1 MCMEVPLCVPYL
13 YLLKSG
19 KKYMDERLIYHFG
32 RSRCDGGAH
41 LAHLLGGKGAGLA
54 EMCKIGINVPPGFTI
69 TTSVCDLYQE
79 KSKLF
84 LAVLEKLPAALKC
97 LGDEVSLE
105 FGNPACPLLVSVRS
119 GSTQS
124 MPGMLDTILNV
135 GINDTIAESL
145 ITRHSAE
152 FVYDSYRR
160 LIQMYATSVLQLD
173 DKLFDDPYRKMQL
186 DLRLPANQLVS
197 DPGALCEL
205 VEKYKQIVR
214 AHVGQEFPQ
223 DVHEQLRNSIS
234 AVFRSW
240 MNNRA
245 IAYRNMYG
253 ISSSIGTAV
262 NVQSMVF
269 GNISHNSAT
278 GVVFTRNPSTGAKE
292 IFGEFLLNAQG
303 EDIVSGQKDPSPIK
317 QMENIMPEV
326 YRELTEVCSKL
337 EKHNKDM
344 QDIEFTVQEGKLW
357 ILQTRRGKRS
367 AQAAVQLAV
376 SLVKEGLISKE
387 DAVMSIDSVT
397 LGGLLHP
404 IIQEK
409 CNNVVVCRGLPA
421 SPGAASGHV
430 AFTSSDAEKLKKQ
443 GKNVILVRQETS
455 PEDISGM
462 ISAAGVLTLRGG
474 MTSHAAVVARGMGKP
489 CICGANSL
497 CIDES
502 GQFFFNEDN
511 VRVNKDDS
519 ITINGSTGEVMLGA
533 VKTVTPTL
541 PDAFYELMSWVDDTR
556 TVGVMANAD
565 TVEDMATAQSFGAD
579 GVGLCRTEHMFFS
592 DDRIISV
599 REMILAND
607 RQERDRALKKIEVMQ
622 KDDFKKML
630 RCMQGK
636 KQFTIRLLDPPL
648 HEFLPTT
655 TEALES
661 ISSGMGRSL
670 EYVRHRVSSLLEKNP
685 MLGHRGCRLA
695 ISYPEIYEM
704 QIRAI
709 FRAAK
714 ELSDEEKISVEPEI
728 MIPFVMY
735 GEEIVLISEM
745 VKRIAAQY
753 SDIPYSIGAMIELPR
768 AALLADV
775 LGKHVKFFS
784 FGTNDLTQTTLGI
797 SRDDSSKFVEHY
809 IDTGVLSA
817 DPFELLDVS
826 GVGKLIQIAMDLI
839 HKLPTKVKTGLCG
852 EHGGTLEAMN
862 LCYKLGIDY
871 VSCSPYKVPIAK
883 LLSAQCAIRNRL
895 S

>member
-1 MCMEVPLCVPYL
+1 
-13 YLLKSG
+13 
-19 KKYMDERLIYHFG
+19 MDKRLIYHFG

-69 TTSVCDLYQE
+69 ATSVCDLYQE

-84 LAVLEKLPAALKC
+84 LEVLEKLPAALKC

-135 GINDTIAESL
+135 GINDAIADSL
-145 ITRHSAE
+145 ITRHSPG

-160 LIQMYATSVLQLD
+160 LIHMYATSVLQLD
-173 DKLFDDPYRKMQL
+173 DKLFDEPYREMQL
-186 DLRLPANQLVS
+186 DLRLPANQPVS

-214 AHVGQEFPQ
+214 TNVGQEFPQ
-223 DVHEQLRNSIS
+223 NVHEQLRNAIS

-253 ISSSIGTAV
+253 ISSKIGTAV

-269 GNISHNSAT
+269 GNISSNSAT

-317 QMENIMPEV
+317 QMENVMPEV
-326 YRELTEVCSKL
+326 YRELTEICGKL
-337 EKHNKDM
+337 EKHNRDM

-541 PDAFYELMSWVDDTR
+541 PDAFYELMSWVDGIR

-565 TVEDMATAQSFGAD
+565 TVEDMATAQSFGSD

-592 DDRIISV
+592 DDRIVSV

-607 RQERDRALKKIEVMQ
+607 RQERDKALKKIEIMQ
-622 KDDFKKML
+622 KDDFKKMF
-630 RCMQGK
+630 RYMQGK

-648 HEFLPTT
+648 HEFLPTSA
-655 TEALES
+655 EALES
-661 ISSGMGRSL
+661 IASGMGRSL

-714 ELSDEEKISVEPEI
+714 ELRDEEKISIEPEI

-735 GEEIVLISEM
+735 EEEIVLISET

-753 SDIPYSIGAMIELPR
+753 NDIPHSIGAMIELPR

-809 IDTGVLSA
+809 IDARVLSA
-817 DPFELLDVS
+817 DPFELLDIN
-826 GVGKLIQIAMDLI
+826 GVGKLIQIAMELI
-839 HKLPTKVKTGLCG
+839 HKSPIKIKTGLCG
-852 EHGGTLEAMN
+852 EHGGTLEAMS

-883 LLSAQCAIRNRL
+883 LLSAQCAIRNKL

>member
-1 MCMEVPLCVPYL
+1 MGGSIAVRPNL

-19 KKYMDERLIYHFG
+19 KKHMDERLIYHFG

-69 TTSVCDLYQE
+69 STSVCDLYQE

-84 LAVLEKLPAALKC
+84 LEVLEKLPAALKC
-97 LGDEVSLE
+97 LGEEVSLE
-105 FGNPACPLLVSVRS
+105 FGNPSCPLLVSVRS

-135 GINDTIAESL
+135 GINDTIANSL
-145 ITRHSAE
+145 ITRHSAG

-173 DKLFDDPYRKMQL
+173 DRLFEEQYRKKQR
-186 DLRLPANQLVS
+186 DLQLPASQLIA
-197 DPGALCEL
+197 DQAALFEL
-205 VEKYKQIVR
+205 VEEYKQIVR
-214 AHVGQEFPQ
+214 IHTGNEFPQ
-223 DVHEQLRNSIS
+223 NVNEQLHNAIS
-234 AVFRSW
+234 AVFKSW

-245 IAYRNMYG
+245 IAYRSMYG
-253 ISSSIGTAV
+253 IPSSIGTAV

-269 GNISHNSAT
+269 GNISQNSAT

-303 EDIVSGQKDPSPIK
+303 EDIVSGQKDPSPIE
-317 QMENIMPEV
+317 QMASVMPEV
-326 YRELTEVCSKL
+326 YRELTEVCHKL
-337 EKHNKDM
+337 ERHNKDM

-387 DAVMSIDSVT
+387 DAIMSIDSLT

-404 IIQEK
+404 IIQEG
-409 CNNVVVCRGLPA
+409 CDNVVVCRGLPA

-443 GKNVILVRQETS
+443 GKSVILVRQETS

-502 GQFFFNEDN
+502 GQFFFNENN
-511 VRVNKDDS
+511 VRISKDDN

-533 VKTVTPTL
+533 VQTVTPSL
-541 PDAFYELMSWVDDTR
+541 PDAFYELMSWVDSIR
-556 TVGVMANAD
+556 TIGVMANAD
-565 TVEDMATAQSFGAD
+565 TVEDMSTAQSFGSD

-592 DDRIISV
+592 DDRIITV
-599 REMILAND
+599 REMILASD
-607 RQERDRALKKIEVMQ
+607 RQERDKALEKIGVMQ
-622 KDDFKKML
+622 KNDFKAML
-630 RCMQGK
+630 RCLQGK
-636 KQFTIRLLDPPL
+636 KQVTIRLLDPPL
-648 HEFLPTT
+648 HEFLPTS

-661 ISSGMGRSL
+661 IALRMGRSL
-670 EYVRHRVSSLLEKNP
+670 EYVKHRVSSLLEKNP

-709 FRAAK
+709 FQAAK
-714 ELSDEEKISVEPEI
+714 ELYDEEKISVAPEI
-728 MIPFVMY
+728 MIPFVMD
-735 GEEIVLISEM
+735 EKEIVLISDI
-745 VKRIAAQY
+745 VRRVAAQY
-753 SDIPYSIGAMIELPR
+753 DNLTHSVGAMIELPR
-768 AALLADV
+768 AALMADV
-775 LGKHVKFFS
+775 LGKHVQFFS

-797 SRDDSSKFVEHY
+797 SRDDSSKFIEHY
-809 IDTGVLSA
+809 INAGVLSA

-839 HKLPTKVKTGLCG
+839 RKSPSKIKTGLCG

-862 LCYKLGIDY
+862 LCYKLGLDY

-883 LLSAQCAIRNRL
+883 LLAAQCAIRNKL